1 MGDLTLMV
9 LPAAFGMCNSST
21 FCEKAEALLAY
32 TGLPYER
39 EIAMPNKGPRGK
51 LPVLKDGNRVI
62 PDSSHIQTYLETQ
75 YKIDF
80 DGALNEEQ
88 RADAQAFRRLGEE
101 HLTWVIAYGRYYDNP
116 EEIKQAFFGKMPSL
130 LRGVVFNLVK
140 KSVDKNLH
148 GHGMGRHTADEI
160 YAFGAADLEAIAAKL
175 GNKPFLLGDRVTSVD
190 ASLYPLILAIIDPP
204 LRSPLKDVIRAAKTL
219 EPYARRAKQAFFQRV
234 R

>member
-101 HLTWVIAYGRYYDNP
+101 HLILIRNRTCHNIASGIRSTSWPDP
-116 EEIKQAFFGKMPSL
+116 QA
-130 LRGVVFNLVK
+130 
-140 KSVDKNLH
+140 
-148 GHGMGRHTADEI
+148 
-160 YAFGAADLEAIAAKL
+160 
-175 GNKPFLLGDRVTSVD
+175 
-190 ASLYPLILAIIDPP
+190 
-204 LRSPLKDVIRAAKTL
+204 
-219 EPYARRAKQAFFQRV
+219 V
-234 R
+234 RMS